1 MVRCRLKDLLVYA
14 EWETAELITFV
25 EGLDGAAP
33 GESDKVTRLELAAL
47 VVKVRPHGTPS
58 GRAKCPIMWV
68 LCAAPEQAGQ
78 DFRPERWAGG
88 DCARGVRKG
97 QVLQR

>member
-1 MVRCRLKDLLVYA
+1 MRCRLKDLLVYA

-25 EGLDGAAP
+25 EGLEGAAP

-58 GRAKCPIMWV
+58 GRAKCPITSCGCSV
-68 LCAAPEQAGQ
+68 QRRNKLAKTFVQNGGLAAI
-78 DFRPERWAGG
+78 
-88 DCARGVRKG
+88 VRA
-97 QVLQR
+97 V